1 MIRFFAAHPTA
12 ANLLMIIF
20 ILIGILAAPKLQR
33 ATFPDFTAL
42 EVEIRVPYPGASAE
56 EVEDAICQR
65 IEDAVD
71 GVNDVEEV
79 RCEARE
85 GLGTAVVQLREGGN
99 FDRFMDD
106 VKTEVEAIDSFP
118 EQTELPVIKPLGRT
132 DHVVSLAITGPM
144 SATDLKAY
152 AEQIKDRLLLVPEV
166 SQVDIAGFSDHQ
178 IRIELPA
185 HALRQYG
192 LSVADVAATISRQS
206 INLPAGSIETHA
218 QEVLV
223 RFVDERRTPLAFED
237 LIVVGNRSGA
247 EIRLG
252 DIARITDR
260 FELDENKILFF
271 GPSHLPSHL
280 PDEERTG
287 PHPNP
292 EETGTHREEIVFNG
306 QQRAAILKVS
316 KTKTEDSLIIG
327 DAVKAFVEREQQT
340 APRGVSF
347 TLTQDGFS
355 IVRDRLQLLLRNGWQ
370 GFILV
375 AMTLWLF
382 FNLRFAF
389 WVVMGLPVSFLGTI
403 FFMQLIGQSLN
414 MITMVGLLIAIG
426 LLMDDAIVISEN
438 IAAHLRKGKSA
449 LQAAIDG
456 TREVAVGVF
465 SSFVTTLC
473 MFGPLAFLQGDIGK
487 VLKVMPVVLI
497 LTLLVSLVEAFL
509 ILPHH
514 VAQSLAHAQRAKPNR
529 LRLWLESLI
538 EWLRHQVLGR
548 VVDLVVSW
556 RYLFVGLMIAAFI
569 VSVGML
575 ASGKLKF
582 SAFPDIDGDTIEAR
596 ILLPQ
601 GTPLARTEAV
611 VEHITAAL
619 NRVNAE
625 FTPRQPNGQSLVK
638 NIQIQFNKNSDAHEV
653 GSHVATITAD
663 LLTAEVRD
671 GRLDDIIPRWRDEVG
686 DLPDVLSINFKEPS
700 VGPAGL
706 PIEIR
711 LQGPDFLELKAAT
724 LELQQW
730 LNSYKGV
737 FDLSDDLR
745 PGKTEIRLRLRAGA
759 LALGLDATTIANQL
773 RSAYYG
779 YTASKIQVGPES
791 YEIDV
796 RLDRLDKDSLA
807 DLEYFTLTTQDGQQ
821 VPLSAVAR
829 FEINRGYARIQRIN
843 SQRTVT
849 IQGDV
854 DTRVLNANELVQ
866 NTQKRFMP
874 ELLQR
879 YPTITVSFEGAT
891 KEGAKTGASIGQG
904 FLLGL
909 VGVFVL
915 LSFQFRSY
923 LEPFTV
929 IIAIPL
935 SLIGVIWGHWL
946 MGLDFT
952 MPSLVGYV
960 SLAGIVVNDSILLV
974 EFLKMRVREGFS
986 IHEAA
991 STASRQRFRAVLL
1004 TSLTT
1009 IAGLVPLLSETS
1021 LQAQILIPLVAS
1033 LVFGLMTSTLL
1044 VLLLVPALYTILED
1058 FGFTEDVGEKA

>member
-20 ILIGILAAPKLQR
+20 IIIGIIAAPKLQR
-33 ATFPDFTAL
+33 ATFPDFTAQ

-106 VKTEVEAIDSFP
+106 IKTEVEAIDSFP

-144 SATDLKAY
+144 STTDLKAY
-152 AEQIKDRLLLVPEV
+152 AEQVKDRLLLVPEV
-166 SQVDIAGFSDHQ
+166 SQVDIEGFSDHQ

-218 QEVLV
+218 QEVLI
-223 RFVDERRTPLAFED
+223 RFVDERHTPLAFED

-271 GPSHLPSHL
+271 GPSPLPS
-280 PDEERTG
+280 PDGEKTG
-287 PHPNP
+287 PVPDGDGP
-292 EETGTHREEIVFNG
+292 HREESVFNG
-306 QQRAAILKVS
+306 QQRAAILKIS

-327 DAVKAFVEREQQT
+327 DAVKAFVETEQQT
-340 APRGVSF
+340 APRGVRFS
-347 TLTQDGFS
+347 LTQDSFS
-355 IVRDRLQLLLRNGWQ
+355 IVRDRLQLLLKNGWQ
-370 GFILV
+370 GLILV

-382 FNLRFAF
+382 FSLRFAF

-497 LTLLVSLVEAFL
+497 LTLLVSLVEAFF

-514 VAQSLAHAQRAKPNR
+514 VAHSLAHAQRAKPNR
-529 LRLWLESLI
+529 LRQWFESLI

-569 VSVGML
+569 VSAGML

-638 NIQIQFNKNSDAHEV
+638 NIQVQFNKNRDAHEV
-653 GSHVATITAD
+653 GPHVATITAD
-663 LLTAEVRD
+663 LLTAEMRV
-671 GRLDDIIPRWRDEVG
+671 GQLDDIIPRWREEVG

-711 LQGPDFLELKAAT
+711 MQGSDFNQLKAAT

-745 PGKTEIRLRLRAGA
+745 PGKPEIRLRLREGA

-779 YTASKIQVGPES
+779 YTASEIQVGPES

-796 RLDRLDKDSLA
+796 RLDHLDKNSLA

-821 VPLSAVAR
+821 VPLSAVAHL
-829 FEINRGYARIQRIN
+829 EINRGYARIQRIN

-854 DTRVLNANELVQ
+854 DTRVLNVNELVQ
-866 NTQKRFMP
+866 DTQTRFLP
-874 ELLQR
+874 ELQQR

-909 VGVFVL
+909 IGVFVL

-923 LEPFTV
+923 LEPITV

-974 EFLKMRVREGFS
+974 EFLKMRVREGLS

-1033 LVFGLMTSTLL
+1033 LVFGLMTSTIL

-1058 FGFTEDVGEKA
+1058 FGFTEDVGENA